1 MAVVKSPK
9 NVKRKNLWM
18 AKISS
23 KSDSF
28 SVNYFSRSNKFY
40 KVKSK
45 KWINLKSKNN
55 TLKNLV
61 PIYLNI

>member
-18 AKISS
+18 TKISS
-23 KSDSF
+23 KSTSL
-28 SVNYFSRSNKFY
+28 SVNYFSRANKLY
-40 KVKSK
+40 KVKPK
-45 KWINLKSKNN
+45 KWISSKSKNSV
-55 TLKNLV
+55 LRNLV